1 MQAFIQYLKKNIPK
15 IPTFY
20 KEYNE
25 AIEYI
30 ILNRGKLFRP
40 KLLLSIVKA
49 YEPLLLESSFKI
61 AFALELFHTYSLIHD
76 DLPAMDNSSTRRGK
90 KTLHVLYNDALAILI
105 GDALNTYA
113 FELISTSALRDDV
126 KIKLIKLLSQNGG
139 ISGMVLGQ
147 AIDLAYEKKKLT
159 LEQLKELHINKT
171 AKLIAA
177 SLAMGAVIV
186 DLPKELQKK
195 LYEFGIDLG
204 LLFQVQDDI
213 LDVISNENELGKPVN
228 KDIDKNTYT
237 TLLGVEGAIEY
248 ANNLANSLQDKLN
261 EFEAPLQAALKEV
274 LDKYLFRHQK

>member
-1 MQAFIQYLKKNIPK
+1 MQAFIKYIKRNIPK

-30 ILNRGKLFRP
+30 ILNKGKLFRP

-105 GDALNTYA
+105 GDAFNTYA
-113 FELISTSALRDDV
+113 FELISKSAFREDV
-126 KIKLIKLLSQNGG
+126 RLKLIQILATNGG
-139 ISGMVLGQ
+139 IAGMVLGQ

-177 SLAMGAVIV
+177 SLAMGAIIV

-213 LDVISNENELGKPVN
+213 LDAISNENELGKPVN

-248 ANNLANSLQDKLN
+248 ANNLANSLQNKLN

>member
-76 DLPAMDNSSTRRGK
+76 DLPTMDNSSTRRGK

-195 LYEFGIDLG
+195 LYDFGIDLG

-228 KDIDKNTYT
+228 KDIDKNTYI
-237 TLLGVEGAIEY
+237 TLLGVDGAIEY
-248 ANNLANSLQDKLN
+248 ANNLANSLQNKLN